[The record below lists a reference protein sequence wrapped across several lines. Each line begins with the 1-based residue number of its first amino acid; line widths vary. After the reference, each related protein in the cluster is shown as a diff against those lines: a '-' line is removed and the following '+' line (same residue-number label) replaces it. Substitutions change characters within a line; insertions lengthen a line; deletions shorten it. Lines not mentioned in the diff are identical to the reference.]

1 MKRKDE
7 PKTVGREAPMIITSR
22 EVVRVAKQLVE
33 VIRKRRRHD

>member
-7 PKTVGREAPMIITSR
+7 RQTVGREAPMIITPR